1 MCLSL
6 YLDRNKANMVNVNNW
21 QISVR
26 GIYMGVHYTVLS
38 IFLKFEIFQNKK
50 LKGKKS
56 GHHLHAKPRINLA
69 LETPFINLDK

>member
-1 MCLSL
+1 
-6 YLDRNKANMVNVNNW
+6 
-21 QISVR
+21 
-26 GIYMGVHYTVLS
+26 MGVHYTVLS